1 MRWQAREQHLL
12 GMSPTQPTLACRLS
26 TVPETAAYEEDEY
39 MQDGGTRS
47 FKSEP
52 GSLNGDM
59 PADPRRHRACA
70 LL

>member
-1 MRWQAREQHLL
+1 MSVAQHVF
-12 GMSPTQPTLACRLS
+12 ACRLS

-52 GSLNGDM
+52 GSLSGDM